1 MILAARDQQCLAE
14 MLIIASA
21 LSVQDPRDRPM
32 QEREAA
38 EAAHAKFADDKS
50 EFISFLKLWRWYGEQ
65 VQHKGSQR
73 KLVALLRQNFLSPIR
88 LREWHDVHTQLSAL
102 VGEQG
107 WRVNQTEATFEQLHL
122 ALLSACWAI
131 SASRATRAATTRA
144 RARSASI
151 STRLAPGEESG
162 ALGGRGRAGGNHPA
176 VRALRGAHRAD
187 LAGTGGRAP
196 AAQELVGP
204 ALGKEGRA
212 GGRQRA
218 RHAVRPDHLYRPA
231 HPLRPGHPSHARE
244 LFIRQALVPGEIDTR
259 LAFVA
264 HNRKLIAGIEKL
276 EHQTRRPDILVDDEL
291 IYAFYDRQ
299 LPADIS
305 QTATLEKWVS
315 GLDKAAAA
323 KLMLTRDELMRHEAA
338 GVTTEVFP
346 RRSSGRA

>member
-1 MILAARDQQCLAE
+1 M
-14 MLIIASA
+14 
-21 LSVQDPRDRPM
+21 
-32 QEREAA
+32 
-38 EAAHAKFADDKS
+38 
-50 EFISFLKLWRWYGEQ
+50 
-65 VQHKGSQR
+65 QHKGSQR

-122 ALLSACWAI
+122 ALLSGLLGNIGFKSDEGGHYQGAREIRFHIHPGSRLVKKAGRWVVAAELVETTRLYARCVARIEPTWLERVAEHLLRKNW
-131 SASRATRAATTRA
+131 SDPRWEKKAGQVVANERATLYGLTIYTGRRIHYG
-144 RARSASI
+144 RVN
-151 STRLAPGEESG
+151 PG
-162 ALGGRGRAGGNHPA
+162 
-176 VRALRGAHRAD
+176 
-187 LAGTGGRAP
+187 
-196 AAQELVGP
+196 
-204 ALGKEGRA
+204 
-212 GGRQRA
+212 
-218 RHAVRPDHLYRPA
+218 
-231 HPLRPGHPSHARE
+231 HARE